1 MFLCFTK
8 SLIAVNV
15 FYDLH
20 YFITML
26 SIHDNIIIIKKKKKN
41 KSVDLQGDVYPLAI
55 SSSTLE
61 IMNALL
67 SREKNAIPH

>member
-8 SLIAVNV
+8 SLITVNV

-26 SIHDNIIIIKKKKKN
+26 SIHDNIIIIKIKKKT
-41 KSVDLQGDVYPLAI
+41 S
-55 SSSTLE
+55 LE
-61 IMNALL
+61 IFKGMC
-67 SREKNAIPH
+67 IPWLFQVAPWKS